1 MVYVLLTGIIIVLT
15 VLAVNTWA
23 IDTKDT
29 WVIIFI
35 GFLVGFTVLAM
46 TYLWFSLYHMSNSME
61 KVRTHQVL
69 NVVDNKAVLGDYR
82 QVNITRTTMGNVD
95 KPVVVENSTNK
106 EGYMPY
112 SFGIWLDS
120 TEYVL
125 VIPKEESK

>member
-125 VIPKEESK
+125 VTPKEDSK